1 MNEVDAS
8 LKRLGVEYIDIL
20 YIHRWDYNTPIEETM
35 CALNDLVRSGKVLY
49 LGASS
54 MYAWQFAKAQYI
66 AEKNGWTKF
75 SVMQGHYN
83 LLYREEEREM
93 NQLCKDMGVALVPYS
108 PLAAGRLTRDWN
120 SDSKRFKEDKVAKV
134 KYDTTEES
142 DKIIVERVSEI
153 AKKYNVTKSQVS
165 IAWLWSKGVT
175 APIVG
180 VTKEKYLYDFEQ
192 ALKVKLT
199 DEDIKYLE
207 EKYIPHNIV
216 GHE

>member
-1 MNEVDAS
+1 ME
-8 LKRLGVEYIDIL
+8 
-20 YIHRWDYNTPIEETM
+20 
-35 CALNDLVRSGKVLY
+35 
-49 LGASS
+49 
-54 MYAWQFAKAQYI
+54 F
-66 AEKNGWTKF
+66 
-75 SVMQGHYN
+75 
-83 LLYREEEREM
+83 
-93 NQLCKDMGVALVPYS
+93 
-108 PLAAGRLTRDWN
+108 
-120 SDSKRFKEDKVAKV
+120 
-134 KYDTTEES
+134 
-142 DKIIVERVSEI
+142 RVSEI